1 VRGMEGPLEVLIAGV
16 IGGFLA
22 GGWACGPLGPLGSTE
37 EAPMD
42 DANHECEVAWVAAN
56 DGDPETEPGGIVGE
70 PWCVQHNAAKRVDQ
84 ARDDAPEVAP

>member
-1 VRGMEGPLEVLIAGV
+1 
-16 IGGFLA
+16 
-22 GGWACGPLGPLGSTE
+22 
-37 EAPMD
+37 MD